1 MLSWVHRRHAGTPHR
16 RRAPPVYVVS
26 QPAGGAPLP
35 RRPTATFL
43 LHPIVAVLV
52 LLILLVLLV
61 LLLGSQRA
69 KEEQRQEE
77 VSLQFPGCLHG
88 EQPGGDGHVSRHL
101 LRVLHCHH
109 CPVK

>member
-1 MLSWVHRRHAGTPHR
+1 MFVNRRNAGTPPR
-16 RRAPPVYVVS
+16 RRAPPVDVVS
-26 QPAGGAPLP
+26 QPPGGASLPLRLAAP
-35 RRPTATFL
+35 FL
-43 LHPIVAVLV
+43 LHPLVAVLV
-52 LLILLVLLV
+52 LLVLLVLV

-69 KEEQRQEE
+69 EEERRQEE

-88 EQPGGDGHVSRHL
+88 EQPGGDGHVGLHL